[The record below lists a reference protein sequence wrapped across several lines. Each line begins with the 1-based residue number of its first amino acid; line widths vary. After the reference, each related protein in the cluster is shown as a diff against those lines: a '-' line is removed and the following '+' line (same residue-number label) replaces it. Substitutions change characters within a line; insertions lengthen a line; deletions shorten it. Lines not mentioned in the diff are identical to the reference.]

1 MPNIDLK
8 NSFVLCAL
16 ITCLPMLSIAQS
28 AVNPDSNNQSAYI
41 AHFDTLINLK
51 VDFHSDY
58 ERFYQDDGKGY
69 EVDVRPNVSVS
80 NRFSFSYRFIAFG
93 FSVSPKFYPGNN
105 DEDLQGKTEGF
116 GFGFGFSNKLI
127 QHLSLDYKKGFYL
140 HNTPDLMPNWQEGK
154 DPYIQLPD
162 IKMVYLRGLTGYRF
176 NTNYSLNAIHS
187 QTQAQLRSA
196 GSLIPILSY
205 DYYAIDNQSDETP
218 SANSQLT
225 RNLRVIA
232 NLGYGYTY
240 VFAKKFYLSVHLA
253 PGIGYQHTWLLSRLQ
268 GDEVKS
274 QLNNLVLRLQ
284 EQVGAGFQG
293 NRFFA
298 GAEINLYQMKQTQ
311 KNTSMQ
317 LQTKGVYFQVFAGYR
332 LKAPAII
339 KKTVDQTKG
348 LAPEKIQK
356 MIE

>member
-1 MPNIDLK
+1 MNAFTKMMAKAMRWMCGQMFL
-8 NSFVLCAL
+8 FRTA
-16 ITCLPMLSIAQS
+16 
-28 AVNPDSNNQSAYI
+28 
-41 AHFDTLINLK
+41 
-51 VDFHSDY
+51 FHSATGSSHLDSV
-58 ERFYQDDGKGY
+58 F
-69 EVDVRPNVSVS
+69 RPN
-80 NRFSFSYRFIAFG
+80 FIQATMMRICRA
-93 FSVSPKFYPGNN
+93 
-105 DEDLQGKTEGF
+105 KTEGF

-240 VFAKKFYLSVHLA
+240 VFAKSFICQSTLLPASVINILGCFH
-253 PGIGYQHTWLLSRLQ
+253 
-268 GDEVKS
+268 
-274 QLNNLVLRLQ
+274 
-284 EQVGAGFQG
+284 GF
-293 NRFFA
+293 R
-298 GAEINLYQMKQTQ
+298 EMK
-311 KNTSMQ
+311 
-317 LQTKGVYFQVFAGYR
+317 
-332 LKAPAII
+332 
-339 KKTVDQTKG
+339 
-348 LAPEKIQK
+348 
-356 MIE
+356 